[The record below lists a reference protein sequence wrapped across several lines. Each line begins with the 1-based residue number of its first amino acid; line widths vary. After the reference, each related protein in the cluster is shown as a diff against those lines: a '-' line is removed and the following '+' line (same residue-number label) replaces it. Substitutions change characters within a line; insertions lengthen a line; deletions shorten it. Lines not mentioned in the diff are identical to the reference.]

1 MSASN
6 QRVWL
11 DLLSSLFGVLAGLVV
26 VANGFVGPLTV
37 GGADVGVAA
46 MGLLGAGFAAVGV
59 GHLEIGDTHRGMG
72 EILAGVGAIFFA
84 VSFLVSPAIVPFTI
98 GVLGLGAGGL
108 IVLAESLDLGGESR
122 SQ

>member
-26 VANGFVGPLTV
+26 VANGFVGPITV
-37 GGADVGVAA
+37 GDADLGVAA

-59 GHLEIGDTHRGMG
+59 GHLRIEDPYRGMG
-72 EILAGVGAIFFA
+72 EIVAGVGAIFLGVSYLVTPA
-84 VSFLVSPAIVPFTI
+84 VVPFGI
-98 GVLGLGAGGL
+98 GVLGIGVGGL
-108 IVLAESLDLGGESR
+108 IVLAESFGYLDDE
-122 SQ
+122 